1 MENEITKEYSN
12 GELTVVWKPK
22 KCIHSEVCVQT
33 LPEVYHPNEKPWITP
48 EKASTPALKSQI
60 DTCPSGALS
69 YYLNNPKMEEK
80 ESTAN
85 RPIPIT
91 VFQNGPLK
99 IKGNLEIQLA
109 SGEVVTKEGTTG
121 FCRCGASENKP
132 FCDGSHRK
140 IEFIG

>member
-1 MENEITKEYSN
+1 MEKEITKEYSN

-22 KCIHSEVCVQT
+22 KCIHSEVCIHT
-33 LPEVYHPNEKPWITP
+33 LPEVYKPQEKPWITP
-48 EKASTPALKSQI
+48 ENAGTPALKSQI
-60 DTCPSGALS
+60 DKCPSGALT
-69 YYLNNPKMEEK
+69 YYMNNEKMEEK
-80 ESTAN
+80 ETSAN
-85 RPIPIT
+85 QATPIT
-91 VFQNGPLK
+91 IFQNGPLK